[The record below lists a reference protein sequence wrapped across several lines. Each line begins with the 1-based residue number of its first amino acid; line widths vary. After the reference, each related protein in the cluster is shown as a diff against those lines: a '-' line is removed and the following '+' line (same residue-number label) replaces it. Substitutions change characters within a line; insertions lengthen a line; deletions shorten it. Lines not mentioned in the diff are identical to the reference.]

1 MTTKILE
8 QWVETLN
15 DDNEPIVCMIDNIKV
30 YSSTMYLKEKY
41 PNTWTWDQYVV
52 TYLDVPISFLAT
64 AGFIEE
70 PSNEG
75 KNKKDSS
82 SKCDNQGNSASFFP
96 KQLQR
101 YGFVC
106 SETSETQQNFYG
118 VFQLGNAKLSFSSGG
133 NPILISTLYDHT
145 DIAFDYLGTSKD
157 DFGYNVDLLKDIV
170 DLLKDIIVGFETNVP
185 IYLWGMQ
192 STNKTTILQE
202 IADRTDSPFCACL
215 TIMNIQK
222 GYVLDQWI
230 VNAGSN
236 YYKSKPSIIAM
247 INGWAYCA
255 DEYDLAI
262 PTASTVYQLGSE
274 VSKFDHRGSSSSFS
288 SNIAASR
295 TLFCSNRQYE

>member
-1 MTTKILE
+1 MTIEILD
-8 QWVETLN
+8 QCVETLN
-15 DDNEPIVCMIDNIKV
+15 DDEEPIVCMIDNVKV

-41 PNTWTWDQYVV
+41 PHTWTWDQYVV
-52 TYLDVPISFLAT
+52 TYLDAPISFLAT

-133 NPILISTLYDHT
+133 NPILISTLDDHT
-145 DIAFDYLGTSKD
+145 DIAFDYLRTSKD
-157 DFGYNVDLLKDIV
+157 DFVYNV

-185 IYLWGMQ
+185 ICLWGMHI
-192 STNKTTILQE
+192 TNKTTILQE
-202 IADRTDSPFCACL
+202 IADRTDSPFGACI

-222 GYVLDQWI
+222 GDVLDQWI

-236 YYKSKPSIIAM
+236 CYKSEPSIIAM

-262 PTASTVYQLGSE
+262 PTASTVYQPGSE

-288 SNIAASR
+288 SNIAASG
-295 TLFCSNRQYE
+295 TLFCGNRQYE

>member
-1 MTTKILE
+1 MTIEILE